1 MQIPMAETS
10 ILPEICEL
18 MHIIQQKDKDTYN
31 SDYLFPSTLGIVELT
46 IYKWLST

>member
-18 MHIIQQKDKDTYN
+18 MHIIQQKDKDTY
-31 SDYLFPSTLGIVELT
+31 YQETEERF
-46 IYKWLST
+46 